1 MIIASKKHKA
11 IYMKSIYLKLIL
23 FITGVLFITP
33 SIKAQKIYSC
43 DSKYDADVKIFV
55 ADSKYN
61 ADLLVYKEESKYNA
75 TGNEGLWHF
84 VESRYDADK
93 KVFFTDSK
101 YDADLLI
108 YFVESKYNAGWRNK
122 ERIYL
127 LY

>member
-1 MIIASKKHKA
+1 
-11 IYMKSIYLKLIL
+11 MKSIHLQLILLITGML
-23 FITGVLFITP
+23 FITLSTE
-33 SIKAQKIYSC
+33 AQKIFSC
-43 DSKYDADVKIFV
+43 DSRYDADVKIFV
-55 ADSKYN
+55 VDSKYD
-61 ADLLVYKEESKYNA
+61 ADLLVYKEESRYNA
-75 TGNEGLWHF
+75 TGNEGLWYF